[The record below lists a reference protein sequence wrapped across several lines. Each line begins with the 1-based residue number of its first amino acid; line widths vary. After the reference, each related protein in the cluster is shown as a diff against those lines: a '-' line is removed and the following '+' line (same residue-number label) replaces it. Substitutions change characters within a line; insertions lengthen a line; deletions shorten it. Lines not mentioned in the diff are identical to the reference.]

1 MIFKVLDIRQI
12 LIAVGLFLFLIKAES
27 QEDTS
32 KVNILEWGVGL
43 AEDVLDMVTWEK
55 GHHVIS
61 VYPAVGYSPR
71 TGIEVGVMPVWRI
84 GSHDKTLNRPTT
96 LASSF
101 QVSTKGMY
109 EAKLDL
115 VSYWRN
121 NWTLWSK
128 LQYLF
133 LPDEFYGIGNGQK
146 SKPYSQYDLNSFVF
160 SSDLA
165 KGLNENWFVGVR
177 LDINRNKHNNIEGDL
192 LSDDVVGVSGGWAN
206 GIGPVL
212 MFDVRNDVLYPSK
225 GWLVIASSLYYKSY
239 LASEYDFNLNSIDIR
254 KYLSVVD
261 DKSVLAFQGVFN
273 TSSGNVPFYKM
284 PSVGGKSNLR
294 GIPHPYK
301 YIDKNSWFTQVEW
314 RQKVWWRLGA
324 AAYGGAGRVMPSL
337 NSSWFSS
344 LHAVAGVGLRFQALP
359 EDGLNFRIDYGFS
372 NHNEKALFFTIREAF

>member
-1 MIFKVLDIRQI
+1 
-12 LIAVGLFLFLIKAES
+12 LFLAKIES

-43 AEDVLDMVTWEK
+43 ADDVLDMVTWQK

-71 TGIEVGVMPVWRI
+71 TGIELGLMPVWRM
-84 GSHDKTLNRPTT
+84 GSRNKGLNRPTT

-115 VSYWRN
+115 VSYWGN

-165 KGLNENWFVGVR
+165 KGINEKWFVGVR
-177 LDINRNKHNNIEGDL
+177 LDINRNKHNNISGEL
-192 LSDDVVGVSGGWAN
+192 LSDDIVGSSGGWVN

-225 GWLVIASSLYYKSY
+225 GWLVITSSLFYKSY
-239 LASEYDFNLNSIDIR
+239 LGSEYDFNLNSLDVR
-254 KYLSVVD
+254 KYLSVVE
-261 DKSVLAFQGVFN
+261 DKSVLAFQGVFSA
-273 TSSGNVPFYKM
+273 SSGNVPFYKM
-284 PSVGGKSNLR
+284 PSVGGKNNLR
-294 GIPHPYK
+294 GVPHPYK

-314 RQKVWWRLGA
+314 RQKVWWRIGVA
-324 AAYGGAGRVMPSL
+324 AFSGVGCVMPSL
-337 NSSWFSS
+337 KSSWFSN

-359 EDGLNFRIDYGFS
+359 ENGLNFRIDYGFS
-372 NHNEKALFFTIREAF
+372 NHNERALFFTIREAF